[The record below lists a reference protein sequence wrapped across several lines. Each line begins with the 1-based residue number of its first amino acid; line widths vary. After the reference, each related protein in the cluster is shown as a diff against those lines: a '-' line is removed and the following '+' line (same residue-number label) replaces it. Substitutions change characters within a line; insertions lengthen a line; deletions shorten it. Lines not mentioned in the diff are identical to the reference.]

1 MEDLACAKQEQALR
15 IVFGTE
21 MQYGFW
27 ESSEIKCTAQLPWID
42 HLIGIYQWTKMSAID
57 LETRY
62 DIHPCIP
69 RSGIQWKLHWK
80 DRISTKQADMF
91 DNHKQVSRN

>member
-21 MQYGFW
+21 MQYIFW
-27 ESSEIKCTAQLPWID
+27 ESSEIKCAAQLPRKD
-42 HLIGIYQWTKMSAID
+42 HLIEIYQWSKMSAVD

-62 DIHPCIP
+62 DIHPCIQ
-69 RSGIQWKLHWK
+69 SGIQNTLK
-80 DRISTKQADMF
+80 RKQADMF